1 MHYYKKNIGD
11 YAKKTGRLSI
21 LQHGAYTLL
30 LDACYDREQFP
41 TYEEAI
47 EWTWALSDEE
57 IAAVE
62 FVLARFFKLED
73 GRYVQNRVREEIEE
87 YNGKSLKNKQ
97 IALER
102 EAKRREKST
111 NRTPDV
117 HETPP
122 NQEPLTNNH
131 KPITN
136 TKNTP
141 RKAVHVDKPH
151 DVSEAV
157 WTDFLKIRK
166 QKRAPLS
173 ETALDGIRKEADK
186 AGLTLQS
193 ALEHC
198 CSRGWQGFQADW
210 LAKPRQNDGQS
221 TEPKWAKEKRERME
235 EFLGKRSRTIEMQSV
250 EIVQESLQ

>member
-1 MHYYKKNIGD
+1 MEDLAYRRLIDEYYLSERPFNGCSTDVSRHIGMSEQESSVSYVLNRYFVFQD
-11 YAKKTGRLSI
+11 NKWVHERIEKE
-21 LQHGAYTLL
+21 
-30 LDACYDREQFP
+30 LDSFKSKQEKA
-41 TYEEAI
+41 
-47 EWTWALSDEE
+47 
-57 IAAVE
+57 
-62 FVLARFFKLED
+62 VLA
-73 GRYVQNRVREEIEE
+73 GRASAESR
-87 YNGKSLKNKQ
+87 KNKG
-97 IALER
+97 
-102 EAKRREKST
+102 
-111 NRTPDV
+111 NRTDV
-117 HETPP
+117 QRSLNERSTTVQPTN
-122 NQEPLTNNH
+122 NQEPITNNQN
-131 KPITN
+131 IN
-136 TKNTP
+136 TTTP

-186 AGLTLQS
+186 AGMTLQS

-210 LAKPRQNDGQS
+210 LAKPRQNAGQS
-221 TEPKWAKEKRERME
+221 PEPKWAKEKRERME

>member
-1 MHYYKKNIGD
+1 MHYYKRNIGD
-11 YAKKTGRLSI
+11 YAKKAGRLTM

-41 TYEEAI
+41 TLDEAI
-47 EWTWALSDEE
+47 NWTWASTKEE
-57 IAAVE
+57 REAVE
-62 FVLARFFKLED
+62 FVLTRFFDMED
-73 GRYVQNRVREEIEE
+73 GRYVQSRIREELENYRE
-87 YNGKSLKNKQ
+87 NSATNKR
-97 IALER
+97 IAQER
-102 EAKRREKST
+102 EAKRKEMST
-111 NRTPDV
+111 KRAQAVNEPT
-117 HETPP
+117 P

-210 LAKPRQNDGQS
+210 LAKPRQNAGQS
-221 TEPKWAKEKRERME
+221 PEPKWAKEKRERME